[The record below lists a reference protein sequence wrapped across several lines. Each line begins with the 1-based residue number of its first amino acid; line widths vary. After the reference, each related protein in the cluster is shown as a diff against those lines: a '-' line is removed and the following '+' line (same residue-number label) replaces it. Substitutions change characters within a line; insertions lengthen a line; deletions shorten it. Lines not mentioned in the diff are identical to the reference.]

1 MTLKTRSLTRL
12 LVAAFVTVA
21 LAGTMFAAQAP
32 SAGALNGSAQVDVQ
46 YGNNTC
52 GGVVMG
58 APVIGSV
65 RFVRVGDQLTLR
77 YVMDM
82 GDPNTDYAV
91 HLFDG
96 DSCTSL
102 GKVGSFHTDAA
113 GTGRTVS
120 RQVNVAGRDR
130 FYAAAIDLT
139 TFVGIP
145 HGSLAVDLP

>member
-1 MTLKTRSLTRL
+1 MKSKTRFLTRM
-12 LVAAFVTVA
+12 LVAVFPALMLAGATVA
-21 LAGTMFAAQAP
+21 TQA
-32 SAGALNGSAQVDVQ
+32 SAAGALNGAAQVAVQ

-58 APVIGSV
+58 APEIGSV
-65 RFVRVGDQLTLR
+65 RFVRVGDQLTFR

-96 DSCTSL
+96 DTCTSL
-102 GKVGSFHTDAA
+102 GKVGSFSTDAA
-113 GTGRTVS
+113 GAGRTVS
-120 RQVNVAGRDR
+120 RRVNVAGRDR

-145 HGSLAVDLP
+145 HGSYAVDLP

>member
-1 MTLKTRSLTRL
+1 MTLTTRFLTRA
-12 LVAAFVTVA
+12 LVAAFVA
-21 LAGTMFAAQAP
+21 LVSAGTMAATQAS
-32 SAGALNGSAQVDVQ
+32 SASALNGSAQVDVQ
-46 YGNNTC
+46 YGNHTC

-65 RFVRVGDQLTLR
+65 RFVRAGDQLTFR

-96 DSCTSL
+96 DTCASL
-102 GKVGSFHTDAA
+102 GKVGSITTDAA
-113 GTGRTVS
+113 GVGRTVS
-120 RQVNVAGRDR
+120 RRVNVAGRDR

-139 TFVGIP
+139 TYVGIL
-145 HGSLAVDLP
+145 HGSHAVDLP